1 MSMRQDLET
10 TVKKVQGLCR
20 RAHADVRDR
29 TMLQDVV
36 NVSVEQLGVWM
47 GAVAN
52 ARVLTSGTWD
62 VVCDGDW
69 RIMLDINLIGT
80 WNTCVAAIPHGGTR
94 RHPGQHQFGIR
105 Y

>member
-1 MSMRQDLET
+1 
-10 TVKKVQGLCR
+10 
-20 RAHADVRDR
+20 
-29 TMLQDVV
+29 MLQDVV

-62 VVCDGDW
+62 VVCDGDR

-80 WNTCVAAIPHGGTR
+80 WNTCVATTPHLLERGASLVNISSAAGTN
-94 RHPGQHQFGIR
+94 PKSMPE
-105 Y
+105 